1 MLALVLPVTAQAGDK
16 AEPAPLVVSQDHSW
30 PPLAFRDRLGE
41 PQGLL
46 VDLWRALGKQMDRPV
61 EFRLADWP
69 ETIEQVRDGRA
80 EVHGGLFPSPKR
92 SKFLDFSHPLIP
104 LETVLFVSADIQARA
119 PDDPALAPVGVVAGS
134 YEREFLQGRYPEL
147 PLREYPNNADLVTA
161 AVAGEVAAF
170 AADHPVGR
178 YLLDQYAAP
187 GDFHVLEVLY
197 RQQLVAAVRPGDSVL
212 LKKVNEAIA
221 NLPGAE
227 LDRITHLWTHT
238 STVEVTPRWLM
249 PTLIAALFVLALIF
263 FSLYLRGLRRQRSEL
278 TLQLQERTRE
288 LQEQKNQLQA
298 LFNNSSVSVMV
309 HDPHTAEVRQ
319 ANARALEIYGVA
331 DVAELNRLS
340 FELRN
345 IWVEPPYSLED
356 VQRWFERVHKHGPQ
370 RFEWRTCNA
379 NGKAMWEDVFL
390 QPMAVGSE
398 ERIVST
404 SIDITAKKQA
414 EEDLQQQL
422 QLEELLRDVSLSLLN
437 SDTDAKH
444 NGICHALE
452 SLGGFLQTRRCILFD
467 YNPENGGLDLHLQW
481 YAPGV
486 TPREADFHIPAV
498 VVAPYYQKLLHTD
511 AVIVNAENHN
521 LDVLEHTLL
530 VSGGDQSVLVLP
542 ILRDGA
548 LASVLMFSFIEQQPH
563 WSHNYLKL
571 LQVAAE
577 LIGGTRVRQH
587 LINELE
593 KQAIHDALTGLYNR
607 RKFEAL
613 LSQELERVNRYHRAL
628 TLILLDIDH
637 FKAVNDHFGHDVGDE
652 VLRLLADTLREQL
665 RSSDIPARWGGEEF
679 IVLLPETE
687 LDAALQAAV
696 HLRQC
701 IADIDFPSAGQ
712 ITVSL
717 GVSTYQPGDRLETLV
732 KRADEALYQA
742 KQGGRNRVRSSAEC

>member
-1 MLALVLPVTAQAGDK
+1 MALPTPLAADK
-16 AEPAPLVVSQDHSW
+16 ADPAPLVISQDHSW
-30 PPLAFRDRLGE
+30 PPLAFRDRHGE
-41 PQGLL
+41 PRGLL
-46 VDLWRALGKQMDRPV
+46 VDLWRALGEQMGRPV
-61 EFRLADWP
+61 AFRLADWP
-69 ETIEQVRDGRA
+69 QTIEQVRNGTVP
-80 EVHGGLFPSPKR
+80 VHGGLFPSPER

-104 LETVLFVSADIQARA
+104 LETVLFVSADIQARTL
-119 PDDPALAPVGVVAGS
+119 DDPALAPVGVVAGS

-161 AVAGEVAAF
+161 AVAGEVTAF

-197 RQQLVAAVRPGDSVL
+197 RQQLVAAVRLEDSAL

-221 NLPGAE
+221 NLPDTE
-227 LDRITHLWTHT
+227 LDRITQRWAHT
-238 STVEVTPRWLM
+238 STVEVTPGWLM
-249 PTLIAALFVLALIF
+249 PTLVAALLVLALIF
-263 FSLYLRGLRRQRSEL
+263 FSLYLHGLRRQRAEL

-298 LFNNSSVSVMV
+298 LFDNSSVSVMV

-319 ANARALEIYGVA
+319 ANERALEIYGVA

-340 FELRN
+340 FELRSV
-345 IWVEPPYSLED
+345 WGEPPYSLED
-356 VQRWFERVHKHGPQ
+356 VQRWFERVHKYGPQ
-370 RFEWRTCNA
+370 RFEWLTYNA
-379 NGKAMWEDVFL
+379 GGKAMWEDVFL
-390 QPMAVGSE
+390 QPMTVGGE

-437 SDTDAKH
+437 NDTDAKH

-452 SLGGFLQTRRCILFD
+452 SLGEFLQTRRCMLFD
-467 YNPENGGLDLHLQW
+467 YSPENGGLGMHLQW
-481 YAPGV
+481 CARGV

-511 AVIVNAENHN
+511 AVIVHAESENR
-521 LDVLEHTLL
+521 DVLEHTLL

-542 ILRDGA
+542 ILRDGI
-548 LASVLMFSFIEQQPH
+548 LASVLMFSFAEQQSH

-587 LINELE
+587 LFNKLE
-593 KQAIHDALTGLYNR
+593 QQAIHDALTGLYNR

-613 LSQELERVNRYHRAL
+613 LSQELERVARYHRAL
-628 TLILLDIDH
+628 ALILFDLDH
-637 FKAVNDHFGHDVGDE
+637 FKSVNDRFGHNVGDE

-687 LDAALQAAV
+687 LDAALQAAD
-696 HLRQC
+696 HLRQR

-717 GVSTYQPGDRLETLV
+717 GVSTYQPGDRLESLV
-732 KRADEALYQA
+732 KRADDALYKA
-742 KQGGRNRVRSSAEC
+742 KEGGRNRVVGSSEF